1 MASEANAMHVRRA
14 QRSSRSLD
22 RRVGDLAENQH
33 GVVSRTQLIELG
45 MGRGAISDRVAR
57 GLLRRVA
64 RGVYAVGRSRQSHR
78 SRWMAAVLS
87 AGTDAVLSHR
97 SAAALW
103 GLLPPSSIAIEV
115 TRPKEFRSR
124 PCIRGHCS
132 AIRPDEVARVDGIPV
147 TSMPRTL
154 FDLSAIVNR
163 HQLDSAFNEAEVQG
177 LTDSLSVA
185 DLLKRYPGRRGATVL
200 RAIMADEKK
209 ARGVTRKELEKRF
222 AAVIAGTDLP
232 RPRRNADLAVAGRFF
247 EVDCLWQAQ
256 RLIVELDGRFVHG
269 TWRSSERDR
278 ERDRLLVADGWRVV
292 RITWRQ
298 LRDDAPAVVADLRRL
313 LRA

>member
-1 MASEANAMHVRRA
+1 MASEANVMHVRRA

-33 GVVSRTQLIELG
+33 GVVSRTQLMELG

-57 GLLRRVA
+57 GQLRRVA
-64 RGVYAVGRSRQSHR
+64 RGVYAVGHFRQSHR

-124 PCIRGHCS
+124 PSVRGHCS
-132 AIRPDEVARVDGIPV
+132 TIGSDEVALVDGIPV

-154 FDLSAIVNR
+154 FDLAAIVDR
-163 HQLDSAFNEAEVQG
+163 HQLESAFNEVEVQG
-177 LTDSLSVA
+177 LTDSLSVV
-185 DLLKRYPGRRGATVL
+185 DLLKRYPGRRGAAVL

-209 ARGVTRKELEKRF
+209 ARGVTKKELEKRF
-222 AAVIAGTDLP
+222 AAVVAGTDLP

-269 TWRSSERDR
+269 TWRTSERDR

-292 RITWRQ
+292 RVTWRQ
-298 LRDDAPAVVADLRRL
+298 LRDDAPAIVADLRRL
-313 LRA
+313 LRR